1 MADTVLKFAP
11 SAPADIKTRAS
22 GWAAMLRARGRMILL
37 VVVPL
42 IALVGGLGFYLAGG
56 RYVSTD
62 NAYVGAQKV
71 LITPDVSG
79 KIDKIAVREGQH
91 LAAGDALLEI
101 YPEPYPLALAKAQA
115 KLAAVRTDFS
125 KLKTDLGTLTGL
137 AEIARKNVELKQRDV
152 DRKNALVA
160 SRTGSPADLDTSM
173 GTLMTAQLQ
182 AKLAEQQHGDT
193 LNALIGNPAAAK
205 RQRQLGEG
213 GAAGAGPHR
222 LRPGRGRERATLRHE
237 RDGRYRHRPPALVRD
252 AARPAGER
260 QERLTMSAATSE
272 RSATFTRAMLTV
284 CAMSATVMQTIDT
297 TIANVALP
305 YMQ

>member
-11 SAPADIKTRAS
+11 SAPATKARAS
-22 GWAAMLRARGRMILL
+22 GWVAMLRARARMILL
-37 VVVPL
+37 VIMPL
-42 IALVGGLGFYLAGG
+42 IALVAGLGFYLAGG

-91 LAAGDALLEI
+91 VAAGDALLEI
-101 YPEPYPLALAKAQA
+101 DPEPYRLALAQAQA

-137 AEIARKNVELKQRDV
+137 VDIARKNVEIKQRDV

-160 SRTGSPADLDTSM
+160 SRTSSQADLDTSM

-193 LNALIGNPAAAK
+193 LNALIGNPDLPIEQFPGYAQAKAALDQA
-205 RQRQLGEG
+205 QRDLD
-213 GAAGAGPHR
+213 HTV
-222 LRPGRGRERATLRHE
+222 LRAP
-237 RDGRYRHRPPALVRD
+237 
-252 AARPAGER
+252 
-260 QERLTMSAATSE
+260 
-272 RSATFTRAMLTV
+272 
-284 CAMSATVMQTIDT
+284 
-297 TIANVALP
+297 IA
-305 YMQ
+305 